1 MDRIISYR
9 LGPPGLI
16 TQLLPPTTRY
26 ADVAHADKHRP
37 DPPGLRGYNC
47 PGWYIG
53 VAIRSSVIAIIF
65 GRWEV
70 SVILQKLPILQ
81 SEDISSKGFGDSR
94 RKGERWRLVGGDG
107 GGEGVGD
114 VEGGEGGVVGVGDVD
129 AKGAAGGGFPE
140 LGDVEG
146 GVVAA
151 AEVGR
156 RVVAAVIKVGLGHFV
171 GGGGIVDDEREL
183 TRLCGVGEIELHAYP
198 ASCTP
203 EACEPN
209 GVEVPAGKA
218 FGAAAFEAAVG
229 DAAAC
234 LHLNGAGGVGGASVG
249 HGVSKKHAVARLGRG
264 WDVAC
269 GGEHS
274 WLVGVRTVDGKCGP
288 LGRYGGDFRNVV
300 ECGEMHF
307 VGI

>member
-1 MDRIISYR
+1 MHNARCTMHNARWAMHDGRCMVQDRLTSSYR
-9 LGPPGLI
+9 I
-16 TQLLPPTTRY
+16 
-26 ADVAHADKHRP
+26 
-37 DPPGLRGYNC
+37 
-47 PGWYIG
+47 
-53 VAIRSSVIAIIF
+53 
-65 GRWEV
+65 
-70 SVILQKLPILQ
+70 
-81 SEDISSKGFGDSR
+81 R
-94 RKGERWRLVGGDG
+94 RKHTGNGGLVGGDG

-114 VEGGEGGVVGVGDVD
+114 AEGGEGGVVGVGHVD
-129 AKGAAGGGFPE
+129 FEGAAGGGFPE
-140 LGDVEG
+140 FGDVEG

-156 RVVAAVIKVGLGHFV
+156 RVVAAVIKVGLRHFV
-171 GGGGIVDDEREL
+171 GGGGVVDHEREL

-198 ASCTP
+198 ASCAP

-249 HGVSKKHAVARLGRG
+249 HGVSEKNAVARLGRG
-264 WDVAC
+264 GDVAC
-269 GGEHS
+269 GCEHS
-274 WLVGVRTVDGKCGP
+274 GLVGVRTVDGKCGP

-300 ECGEMHF
+300 ERGEMHF
-307 VGI
+307 VGIGIGARCGKCGCGGNEQPCGLVSDS